1 MIKLDQNLEERKK
14 LENGI
19 NNRLGAAL
27 LLLNNTI
34 HEQGDIYDL
43 RSDER
48 KVNISVLR
56 RFANFYPVKAVE
68 EVFSRVFRIHSFPTK
83 GGFSSQ
89 PYQDMNFL
97 FH

>member
-1 MIKLDQNLEERKK
+1 MYRAEIDLKRIRALIKLDQNLEERKK

-48 KVNISVLR
+48 KAETIEI
-56 RFANFYPVKAVE
+56 E
-68 EVFSRVFRIHSFPTK
+68 EK
-83 GGFSSQ
+83 L
-89 PYQDMNFL
+89 MNEDIKVDV
-97 FH
+97 

>member
-56 RFANFYPVKAVE
+56 RLSNFDPFLAME
-68 EVFSRVFRIHSFPTK
+68 EILSRAL
-83 GGFSSQ
+83 
-89 PYQDMNFL
+89 DFL
-97 FH
+97 VR

>member
-48 KVNISVLR
+48 KVIFILYGTHIRLLLFRQR
-56 RFANFYPVKAVE
+56 RLKLKK
-68 EVFSRVFRIHSFPTK
+68 S
-83 GGFSSQ
+83 
-89 PYQDMNFL
+89 
-97 FH
+97 

>member
-48 KVNISVLR
+48 KVRSRDKIS
-56 RFANFYPVKAVE
+56 FT
-68 EVFSRVFRIHSFPTK
+68 VFFGQKWRISAAYRIDK
-83 GGFSSQ
+83 L
-89 PYQDMNFL
+89 YILLEFL
-97 FH
+97 GRDD

>member
-1 MIKLDQNLEERKK
+1 MFVQRIRALKKLDQNLEERKK

-48 KVNISVLR
+48 KVIHLI
-56 RFANFYPVKAVE
+56 FYPKFIYCV
-68 EVFSRVFRIHSFPTK
+68 
-83 GGFSSQ
+83 GGN
-89 PYQDMNFL
+89 Y
-97 FH
+97 